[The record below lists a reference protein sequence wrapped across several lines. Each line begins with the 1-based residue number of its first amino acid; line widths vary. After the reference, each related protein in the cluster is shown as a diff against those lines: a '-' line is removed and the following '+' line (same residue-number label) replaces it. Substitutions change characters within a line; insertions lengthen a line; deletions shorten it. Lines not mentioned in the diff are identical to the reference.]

1 MPRMLAAMAVMSAC
15 GLLVAACGTAQ
26 EPPDERALLLLSER
40 HEREIGLQMA
50 AQSTL
55 TAHFI
60 AAALR
65 AEMSED
71 EINGTLAQIA
81 GSTVIDEFWVSDE
94 TGEIE
99 FSNVVG
105 SDFRFPKDPTLK
117 TDAAPFA
124 RLLTG
129 EEKVVIQTTKPRRLD
144 SKMFRYAGV
153 SGIDSSRIVQ
163 VGQAER

>member
-1 MPRMLAAMAVMSAC
+1 MRT
-15 GLLVAACGTAQ
+15 LLVMIACSLSAAAIACATTD
-26 EPPDERALLLLSER
+26 PPKDERALALLADR

-65 AEMSED
+65 AGMSED
-71 EINGTLAQIA
+71 EINSTLAQVA

-94 TGEIE
+94 AGGIA

-105 SDFRFPKDPTLK
+105 SDFKFPTDPTNR
-117 TDAAPFA
+117 TQAAAFA
-124 RLLTG
+124 TLLTG
-129 EEKVVIQTTKPRRLD
+129 EEKVVIQTTRPRQLD
-144 SKMFRYAGV
+144 SKMFRYVGV
-153 SGIDSSRIVQ
+153 SGIDSARIVQ